1 MTRRLH
7 LALYLDDHGIHAGGW
22 RHPRAAPPGEH
33 GLALY
38 RRLAESAERAKLD
51 LLFIADKLAVDD
63 IYGGDFAA
71 VLEHRPNTHL
81 DPIVL
86 LSALSSVTERIGLAA
101 TASTT
106 YSEPFHVARMFASI
120 DHLSG
125 GRTGWNAVTSVS
137 DGEARNF
144 GRAEHLGH
152 QERYERAAEFLTA
165 VRALWDTWDEGAV
178 LADQAAGRFA
188 DASKVRYADHAGDWF
203 QVRGPLPVPR
213 VPQGRPVIVQ
223 AGASGV
229 FQRLAAAN
237 ADLVFAVAPTLER
250 GVEFY
255 RGFKRQVREAGRGEH
270 EVRVLP
276 GIMPVVGETDEQARE
291 VEREL
296 RALVLP
302 IAGLTFMAASMNL
315 DLSRF
320 PVDGP
325 VPDVRD
331 EIRGSKGRF
340 QHVIADAID
349 RGITLGELGAEYA
362 ATLSF
367 PLVAGSPATIADEFQ
382 RWFEAGAC
390 DGFVLM
396 PPYVPGGVTDFFEQ
410 VVPELQRRGLFRTEY
425 EGRTLR
431 DHLGIERP

>member
-1 MTRRLH
+1 MTAELH
-7 LALYLDDHGIHAGGW
+7 LALYLSDAGIHAGGW
-22 RHPRAAPPGEH
+22 RHPAADAPGDH
-33 GLALY
+33 GLDHY
-38 RRLAESAERAKLD
+38 RRLTEAAERAKLD
-51 LLFIADKLAVDD
+51 LVFIADKLAVDD
-63 IYGGDFAA
+63 IYGGDFAT

-125 GRTGWNAVTSVS
+125 GRAAWNAVTSVS

-144 GRAEHLGH
+144 NRTEHLDHGT
-152 QERYERAAEFLTA
+152 RYERAAEFLTA
-165 VRALWDTWDEGAV
+165 VRALWDTWDDGAV
-178 LADQAAGRFA
+178 LADQRAGRFA
-188 DASKVRYADHAGDWF
+188 DAGKVRYADHDGEWF
-203 QVRGPLPVPR
+203 QVRGPLTVPR
-213 VPQGRPVIVQ
+213 PPQGRPVIVQ

-229 FQRLAAAN
+229 FQRLAAEN

-255 RGFKRQVREAGRGEH
+255 RGFKQQVREAGRAEH

-276 GIMPVVGETDEQARE
+276 GIMPIVGETDEHAAE
-291 VEREL
+291 IEREL
-296 RALVLP
+296 RSLVLP
-302 IAGLTFMAASMNL
+302 IAGLTFMSASMNH
-315 DLSRF
+315 DLSRY

-340 QHVIADAID
+340 QHVIADAVE
-349 RGITLGELGAEYA
+349 RGLTLGELGAEYA

-367 PLVAGSPATIADEFQ
+367 PLVAGSPVTIADELQ
-382 RWFEAGAC
+382 RWREAGAC

-396 PPYVPGGVTDFFEQ
+396 PAYVPGGVTDFFDH

-425 EGRTLR
+425 RGRTLR
-431 DHLGIERP
+431 DHLGVDRP